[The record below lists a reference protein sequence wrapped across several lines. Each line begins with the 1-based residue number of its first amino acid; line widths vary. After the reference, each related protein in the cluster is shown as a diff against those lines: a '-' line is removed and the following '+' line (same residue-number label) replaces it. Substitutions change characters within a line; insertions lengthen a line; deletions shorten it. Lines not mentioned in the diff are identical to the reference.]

1 MVIPSYILV
10 FLLVLLRTLGV
21 AGTAPW
27 LGNTQVPTIWKI
39 GIGLLLAL
47 IVTTTIPAHQ
57 LLPTASTLQFPAF
70 IVLAVQETLVGV
82 ALGFIMNVVFAAVE
96 VAGGLLDLQIGLSI
110 ASIVSPGLVGPV
122 TLLSNFEYM
131 LFTLWFLAVNG
142 HYVIILAILQSFR
155 VLPIGAAHFSGPLEN
170 LFIQATANLFVLAIQ
185 MAAPVMLSLFITNVS
200 LAAAARAV
208 PQMNVFAVGLPLSLF
223 VGFLVLSSVMPDLGT
238 AFQGL
243 LTLLETQIDDA
254 LRAMGGVFT

>member
-1 MVIPSYILV
+1 MGIPAFLVI

-39 GIGLLLAL
+39 GIGLLLAI
-47 IVTTTIPAHQ
+47 IVELTIPAHE
-57 LLPTASTLQFPAF
+57 LLPGAASIALPQF

-82 ALGFIMNVVFAAVE
+82 ALGFVMNVIFAAVQM
-96 VAGGLLDLQIGLSI
+96 AGGLLDVQIGLSI
-110 ASIVSPGLVGPV
+110 ASIITPGLVGPV
-122 TLLSNFEYM
+122 TLLSNLEYM

-155 VLPIGAAHFSGPLEN
+155 VLPIGVASFSGPLEN
-170 LFIQATANLFVLAIQ
+170 VLVQSTANLFVLAVQ
-185 MAAPVMLSLFITNVS
+185 MAAPVMLALFITNVS
-200 LAAAARAV
+200 LAAAAKAV

-223 VGFLVLSSVMPDLGT
+223 VGFVVLSSVMPDLGA

-243 LTLLETQIDDA
+243 VTLLETQIDDV
-254 LRAMGGVFT
+254 LRAMGGVFP

>member
-1 MVIPSYILV
+1 MVIPSYLLI

-27 LGNTQVPTIWKI
+27 LGNTQVPTVWKV
-39 GIGLLLAL
+39 GIGVLLAL
-47 IVTTTIPAHQ
+47 LVTSSIPSSQ
-57 LLPTASTLQFPAF
+57 LLPTASSLQLPQFV
-70 IVLAVQETLVGV
+70 VLAVKETLVGV
-82 ALGFIMNVVFAAVE
+82 ALGFIMNVIFAAVQM
-96 VAGGLLDLQIGLSI
+96 AGGLLDVQIGLSI

-122 TLLSNFEYM
+122 TLLSNLEYM
-131 LFTLWFLAVNG
+131 LFTMWFLAVNG

-155 VLPIGAAHFSGPLEN
+155 VLPIGAAQFSGPFVN
-170 LFIQATANLFVLAIQ
+170 LLIESTANLFVLAVQ

-200 LAAAARAV
+200 LAAAAKAV
-208 PQMNVFAVGLPLSLF
+208 PQMNVFAVGLPLSLL
-223 VGFLVLSSVMPDLGT
+223 VGFVVLSSVMPDMAV

-254 LRAMGGVFT
+254 LRAMGGVFR